1 MSVYDMLS
9 LVYVFNVKN
18 ILYIY
23 IHIYICVCVL
33 CAFDFLCQDTG
44 FVQEWGVP
52 QNRNVLLS
60 AARSKTHRKT
70 DPRIWTLGVR
80 LG

>member
-23 IHIYICVCVL
+23 TYIYIYMCV
-33 CAFDFLCQDTG
+33 FY
-44 FVQEWGVP
+44 
-52 QNRNVLLS
+52 VLLIS
-60 AARSKTHRKT
+60 YAR
-70 DPRIWTLGVR
+70 TLVLFRNGACPKIATFC
-80 LG
+80 

>member
-23 IHIYICVCVL
+23 TYIYVCVL

-70 DPRIWTLGVR
+70 DPRI
-80 LG
+80 